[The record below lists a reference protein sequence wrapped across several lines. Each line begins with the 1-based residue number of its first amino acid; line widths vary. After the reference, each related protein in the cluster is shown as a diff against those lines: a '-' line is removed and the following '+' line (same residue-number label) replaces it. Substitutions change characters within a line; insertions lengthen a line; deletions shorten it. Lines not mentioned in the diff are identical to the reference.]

1 MKRIPDSRL
10 HFSIILIFF
19 LCFQSCKVAAQ
30 KTAATKQYQ
39 LNEFCMGAD
48 LSYLNQLEDNGAMFR
63 DSGKTKDAITIFR
76 NHGANLVRIRLWHT
90 PTWQLA
96 VTGGKLYSNLED
108 VEKLMR
114 RAKAA
119 GLAVNL
125 DLHYSDDWADPQK
138 QETPAAWQNLS
149 FAALKDSVYQ
159 YTLSVLQYFAARN
172 LVPEMIQVGNETN
185 NGMLFPQGKLQNGN
199 ATDFGAL
206 LNSGIKAVRDF
217 SLTASVKPQIIVH
230 VAQLQDAGWWT
241 KAITAAGV
249 TDYDI
254 MGVSH
259 YSKWS
264 QVNTMQAVTDTIRML
279 VNGYH
284 KKVMVVE
291 TAYPWTGDNA
301 DTYNNLFS
309 PTDVVAAYPL
319 SPDNQLRYMKD
330 LVQSIINGGG
340 SGIMYWEPEWISS
353 KMKDRWGAGSSW
365 ENMALFDFQGN
376 TLPAMDYMNFPYRF

>member
-1 MKRIPDSRL
+1 MKTIPVNKF
-10 HFSIILIFF
+10 HFIITLIFF

-30 KTAATKQYQ
+30 KTATTKQYQ

-90 PTWQLA
+90 PNWQLA

-119 GLAVNL
+119 GLAINL

-149 FAALKDSVYQ
+149 FAALKDSVYR

-172 LVPEMIQVGNETN
+172 LTPEMIQVGNETN

-199 ATDFGAL
+199 ATDFGSL

-254 MGVSH
+254 LGVSH

-353 KMKDRWGAGSSW
+353 KMKDRWGTGSSW

-376 TLPAMDYMNFPYRF
+376 TLSAMDYMNFPYRF

>member
-254 MGVSH
+254 LGVSH

>member
-1 MKRIPDSRL
+1 MKRISVYTL
-10 HFSIILIFF
+10 HLIIILNFL

-90 PTWQLA
+90 PNWQLA

-149 FAALKDSVYQ
+149 FAALKDSVYR

-172 LVPEMIQVGNETN
+172 LAPEMIQVGNETN

-254 MGVSH
+254 LGVSH

-309 PTDVVAAYPL
+309 PTDVVATYPL

-353 KMKDRWGAGSSW
+353 KMKDRWGTGSSW

-376 TLPAMDYMNFPYRF
+376 TLPAIDYMNFPYRF

>member
-1 MKRIPDSRL
+1 MKRISVYTL
-10 HFSIILIFF
+10 HLIIILNFL

-90 PTWQLA
+90 PNWQLA

-149 FAALKDSVYQ
+149 FAALKDSVYR

-172 LVPEMIQVGNETN
+172 LAPEMIQVGNETN

-254 MGVSH
+254 LGVSH

-309 PTDVVAAYPL
+309 PTDVVATYPL

-353 KMKDRWGAGSSW
+353 KMKDRWGTGSSW
-365 ENMALFDFQGN
+365 ENMVLFDFQGN
-376 TLPAMDYMNFPYRF
+376 TLPAIDYMNFPYRF

>member
-1 MKRIPDSRL
+1 MKPLPVSRI
-10 HFSIILIFF
+10 HFIIILNIF

-30 KTAATKQYQ
+30 KTAGTKQYQ

-63 DSGKTKDAITIFR
+63 DSGKTKDAITIFQ

-90 PTWQLA
+90 PNWQLA

-138 QETPAAWQNLS
+138 QETPAAWRNLS
-149 FAALKDSVYQ
+149 FAALKDSVYR

-172 LVPEMIQVGNETN
+172 LTPEMIQVGNETN

-254 MGVSH
+254 LGVSH

-353 KMKDRWGAGSSW
+353 KMKDRWGTGSSW

-376 TLPAMDYMNFPYRF
+376 TLPAMDYMNFLYRF